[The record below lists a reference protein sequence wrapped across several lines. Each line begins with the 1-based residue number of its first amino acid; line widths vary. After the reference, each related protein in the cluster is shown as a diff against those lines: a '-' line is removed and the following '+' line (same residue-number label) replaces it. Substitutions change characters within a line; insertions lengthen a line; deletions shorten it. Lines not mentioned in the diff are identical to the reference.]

1 VISILARKSLLILL
15 NNVIGGVLGFIT
27 LAIIARELGADDL
40 GVLGF
45 GLSFLGMFTF
55 IANLGFDSAH
65 NKRVSEGEDLGSCM
79 GAYVTIKIILTL
91 IMTAVAL
98 FVIVIYS
105 YFFDGFSSSDEE
117 AVVFILLAYYILWSL
132 SLIPITTFNSQRKQ
146 AKAQIPSIVEF
157 LVRAPLIIFLVLSG
171 FGIVY
176 VALSY
181 VAGAVVLSGLGLIF
195 LRGYPISRPD
205 VRILRK
211 YGNFA
216 LPMSIIAMITTMY
229 LYVDKVMIGFFL
241 NTEEVGYYYGAQR
254 IIMFVVVSAAA
265 VAILLFPTISSHH
278 AKGEISAINQ
288 LISSSERYLSMLIFP
303 VVCLVIALRDPI
315 VELILGDGFKDSG
328 LILAF
333 LSMYAL
339 LAILNKPYSQVL
351 TGMGRTRLAV
361 TITGFI
367 FLVNFLLN
375 LMLIPEDLFGMTL
388 IGLGGAGAALATV
401 IADSGRFVLVRR
413 ETRHLIG
420 RTFDPLTHGKHLV
433 ASAIAA
439 MAIFGANLLVSS
451 DILVYLVI
459 PELFIGL
466 GIYLLILVAMREFT
480 RDDYDF
486 FMEMIHPVKMGGYML
501 SEIKEKGHK
510 EN

>member
-1 VISILARKSLLILL
+1 MSILARKSLLILL

-40 GVLGF
+40 GILGF

-55 IANLGFDSAH
+55 ISNLGFDSAH
-65 NKRVSEGEDLGSCM
+65 NKRVSEGEDLGACM
-79 GAYVTIKIILTL
+79 GAYITIKIILTL
-91 IMTAVAL
+91 IMVAVSL

-105 YFFDGFSSSDEE
+105 YFYDGFSSGEEE

-146 AKAQIPSIVEF
+146 AKAQLPSIIEF
-157 LVRAPLIIFLVLSG
+157 LVRAPLIIFLVMAG

-181 VAGAVVLSGLGLIF
+181 VAGAVVLASLGLVF

-216 LPMSIIAMITTMY
+216 LPMSVIAMITTMY
-229 LYVDKVMIGFFL
+229 LYIDKVMIGFFVS
-241 NTEEVGYYYGAQR
+241 TEEVGYYYGAQR
-254 IIMFVVVSAAA
+254 IIMFVVISAAA

-288 LISSSERYLSMLIFP
+288 LISRSERYLSMLIFP
-303 VVCLVIALRDPI
+303 VVALIIALRDPI
-315 VELILGDGFKDSG
+315 VEIILGGGFEDSG

-351 TGMGRTRLAV
+351 TGMGRTGLAV
-361 TITGFI
+361 VIAGVIFI
-367 FLVNFLLN
+367 VNFVLN
-375 LMLIPEDLFGMTL
+375 LVLIPGDLFGLTL
-388 IGLGGAGAALATV
+388 VGMGGAGAALATV
-401 IADSGRFVLVRR
+401 IADSGRFILIRR
-413 ETRHLIG
+413 ETHHLIG
-420 RTFDPLTHGKHLV
+420 RTFHAGIHAKHLS
-433 ASAIAA
+433 ASAVAA
-439 MAIFGANLLVSS
+439 LVIFGVNLLISS
-451 DILVYLVI
+451 DLHIYLVI
-459 PELFIGL
+459 PELFAGL
-466 GIYLLILVAMREFT
+466 GIYLLALIAMREFT
-480 RDDYDF
+480 REDYDF

-501 SEIKEKGHK
+501 SEIKEKGHE